1 MHSQD
6 RYLLGME
13 RLVTAVSDLS
23 LARDEQTVR
32 EIVRTTARQ
41 LTGADGATLVMREG
55 EMCYYVE
62 EDALG
67 PLWKGKRFPMS
78 ACISGWAMLNKTSVV
93 LEDIYKDPRIPAA
106 AYLPT
111 FVKSL
116 VMVPIRSA
124 DPIGAI
130 GNYWATHHAAESHEV
145 KLLQA
150 LADSTSI
157 ALEHV
162 RAHQELEARVR
173 ERTEQLEAANV
184 ELEAFSF
191 SASHDLR
198 APLRAIRGFGS
209 MLQDSFVDMPRDDQ
223 HRVQQILKAA
233 ERMDRLIRDLL
244 QLSRASRE
252 PLRRERVDL
261 SAIATEIV
269 SELNE
274 RTPNRAVQVHIEPR
288 MIARCDAGLIRIA
301 LDNLLEN
308 AWKFTSRQAQPNIE
322 FGTLGAARP
331 VYFVRDN
338 GAGFDMAHAGRLFAP
353 FQRLHPE
360 CEFPGTGIGLAT
372 VKRVIERH
380 GGSVFA
386 ESAVGSGS
394 TFFFTLGE
402 VA

>member
-1 MHSQD
+1 MHPQD

-55 EMCYYVE
+55 DMCYYVE
-62 EDALG
+62 EDAIG
-67 PLWKGKRFPMS
+67 PLWKGKRFPIS
-78 ACISGWAMLNKTSVV
+78 ACISGWAMLNKTSVA
-93 LEDIYKDPRIPAA
+93 LEDIYQDPRIPAA

-116 VMVPIRSA
+116 VMVPIRPA
-124 DPIGAI
+124 HPIGAI
-130 GNYWATHHAAESHEV
+130 GNYWATHHAAQPHEV

-162 RAHQELEARVR
+162 RANQELEARVR

-209 MLQDSFVDMPRDDQ
+209 MLQDSFVDMPSDDQ

-233 ERMDRLIRDLL
+233 ERMDRLIHDLL
-244 QLSRASRE
+244 ELSRASRA
-252 PLRRERVDL
+252 PLNRACVNL
-261 SAIATEIV
+261 SAIAAEIV
-269 SELNE
+269 GELNE
-274 RTPNRAVQVHIEPR
+274 RTPGRDVQVVIQPK
-288 MIARCDAGLIRIA
+288 MTARCDAGLTRVV

-308 AWKFTSRQAQPNIE
+308 AWKFTSRQPEPRIE
-322 FGTLGAARP
+322 VGALGTRA

-338 GAGFDMAHAGRLFAP
+338 GAGFDMAHAARLFAP
-353 FQRLHPE
+353 FQRLHSE

-372 VKRVIERH
+372 VKRVVHRH

-386 ESAVGSGS
+386 ESELGRGS

-402 VA
+402 AA

>member
-1 MHSQD
+1 M
-6 RYLLGME
+6 LGME
-13 RLVTAVSDLS
+13 RLVEAVSNLS

-55 EMCYYVE
+55 DMCYYVD
-62 EDALG
+62 EDAIG
-67 PLWKGKRFPMS
+67 PLWKGQRFPMS
-78 ACISGWAMLNKTSVV
+78 ACISGWAMLNKTAVV
-93 LEDIYKDPRIPAA
+93 VKDIYQDPRIPAA
-106 AYLPT
+106 AYRPT

-116 VMVPIRSA
+116 VMVPIRPT

-130 GNYWATHHAAESHEV
+130 GNYWATQHPAEPHEV

-157 ALEHV
+157 ALEHI

-173 ERTEQLEAANV
+173 ERTEQLEAANI

-233 ERMDRLIRDLL
+233 ERMDRLIQDLL
-244 QLSRASRE
+244 ELSRASRA
-252 PLRRERVDL
+252 PLKRDCVNL
-261 SAIATEIV
+261 SAMSTEIAG
-269 SELNE
+269 ELAE
-274 RTPNRAVQVHIEPR
+274 RTPNRDVQVVIQPK
-288 MIARCDAGLIRIA
+288 MVARCDAGLIRIA

-308 AWKFTSRQAQPNIE
+308 AWKFTSRQPDPRIE
-322 FGTLGAARP
+322 VGALGSRAI
-331 VYFVRDN
+331 YFVRDN
-338 GAGFDMAHAGRLFAP
+338 GAGFDMSHAGRLFAP
-353 FQRLHPE
+353 FQRLHCE
-360 CEFPGTGIGLAT
+360 SEFPGTGIGLAT
-372 VKRVIERH
+372 VKRVVHRH

-386 ESAVGSGS
+386 ESELGRGS

-402 VA
+402 AA